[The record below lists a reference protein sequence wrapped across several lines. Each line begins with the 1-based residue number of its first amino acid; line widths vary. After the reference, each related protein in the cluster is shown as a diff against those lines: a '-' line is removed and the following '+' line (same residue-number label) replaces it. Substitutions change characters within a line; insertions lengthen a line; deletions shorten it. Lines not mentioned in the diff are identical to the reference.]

1 MSLTLE
7 ELKERLKQ
15 LDETLVLELL
25 QLESEDIIDRYED
38 IIINNF
44 TDLEI
49 QLEDVEDGEA
59 GTYN

>member
-1 MSLTLE
+1 
-7 ELKERLKQ
+7 